1 MISLKILKIALLL
14 VLIIFIFSKKNVF
27 KKILLLITTT
37 HYYLFTEDAMH
48 IFGVYG
54 KTIKKTG
61 ITWHMVKESIDTGDI
76 LVQKEIKLDNNCT
89 ALSLLNA
96 QHKLALTLF
105 REALEILKNK
115 AFKMQIS
122 GGGYHKKLSLPNN
135 GYLDLT

>member
-1 MISLKILKIALLL
+1 FKKECIQKNTIINYHNALLP
-14 VLIIFIFSKKNVF
+14 FHRGCN
-27 KKILLLITTT
+27 
-37 HYYLFTEDAMH
+37 AH
-48 IFGVYG
+48 IWS
-54 KTIKKTG
+54 IWENDKKTG

-115 AFKMQIS
+115 A
-122 GGGYHKKLSLPNN
+122 
-135 GYLDLT
+135 

>member
-54 KTIKKTG
+54 KTIKKQVLLG
-61 ITWHMVKESIDTGDI
+61 IW
-76 LVQKEIKLDNNCT
+76 
-89 ALSLLNA
+89 
-96 QHKLALTLF
+96 
-105 REALEILKNK
+105 LKK
-115 AFKMQIS
+115 V
-122 GGGYHKKLSLPNN
+122 
-135 GYLDLT
+135 

>member
-1 MISLKILKIALLL
+1 
-14 VLIIFIFSKKNVF
+14 
-27 KKILLLITTT
+27 
-37 HYYLFTEDAMH
+37 MH

-122 GGGYHKKLSLPNN
+122 GGGVSQKIIFTK
-135 GYLDLT
+135 